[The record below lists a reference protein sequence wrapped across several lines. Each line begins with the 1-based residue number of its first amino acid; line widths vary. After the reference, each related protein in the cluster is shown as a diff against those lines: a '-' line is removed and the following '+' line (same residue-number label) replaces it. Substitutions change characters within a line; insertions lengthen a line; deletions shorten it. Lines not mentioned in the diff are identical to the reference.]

1 MNNKFNSL
9 FLIICLVCSFNANSQ
24 ETRKDLEQN
33 RKEIQNEINKISTLL
48 SEAVSEEKSLLSRLN
63 DTNIQIRIQEEL
75 IAAINAETE
84 ALNIELKKNAKEIK
98 SLRAELKEL
107 KDDYAKMIYKSYK
120 SKSQNSRIM
129 FIMSSDNFY
138 QAYKRIQYMKQYT
151 IFRKAQG
158 IQISKKAVE
167 LGELND
173 TLEKQKLEKEILVN
187 DAKIAHTELEK
198 KKSSENEIIAK
209 IKMQERKYKAEIRK
223 KRKEQKTINDKIE
236 QLIKDEITK
245 ANLKTGKTSSGFV
258 LTAEAKLI
266 ATKFEGNKDKLPWPV
281 EKGFVSRRF
290 GKQKHPTLQGIL
302 VESNGVRIT
311 TELGASARAVFE
323 GTIMQIQSVSGK
335 KAIYIRH
342 GNYITVY
349 NNLETVFV
357 KKGDNVATKQ
367 TLGKVYTDKV
377 TNKTVLKFQVWKNAT
392 RLNPASWIYK
402 M

>member
-1 MNNKFNSL
+1 
-9 FLIICLVCSFNANSQ
+9 
-24 ETRKDLEQN
+24 D
-33 RKEIQNEINKISTLL
+33 
-48 SEAVSEEKSLLSRLN
+48 
-63 DTNIQIRIQEEL
+63 
-75 IAAINAETE
+75 
-84 ALNIELKKNAKEIK
+84 
-98 SLRAELKEL
+98 
-107 KDDYAKMIYKSYK
+107 
-120 SKSQNSRIM
+120 
-129 FIMSSDNFY
+129 
-138 QAYKRIQYMKQYT
+138 
-151 IFRKAQG
+151 
-158 IQISKKAVE
+158 
-167 LGELND
+167 
-173 TLEKQKLEKEILVN
+173 
-187 DAKIAHTELEK
+187 K
-198 KKSSENEIIAK
+198 KKTSEDEIIAK
-209 IKMQERKYKAEIRK
+209 IKKQERKYKAEIRN

-281 EKGFVSRRF
+281 ERGFISRRF
-290 GKQKHPTLQGIL
+290 GKQKHPTLEGIL
-302 VESNGVRIT
+302 IESNGVRIT
-311 TELGASARAVFE
+311 TEHGASARAVFE

-367 TLGKVYTDKV
+367 TLGKIYTDKV
-377 TNKTVLKFQVWKNAT
+377 TNKTVLKFQIWKNAT